1 MRPAMRLDSLKPGQ
15 RARIIAV
22 DTDAIPPQDARRL
35 LALGIETGARVAVAH
50 KGVFGGSDP
59 IAVIVGR
66 MTVAV
71 RRAHAGALSVE
82 PTALSEGLSGDQDAA

>member
-1 MRPAMRLDSLKPGQ
+1 MTLDTLKPGQ
-15 RARIIAV
+15 RARITAV
-22 DTDAIPPQDARRL
+22 DTDSIDPSDARRL
-35 LALGIETGARVAVAH
+35 LALGLDTGARVAIAR

-71 RRAHAGALSVE
+71 RRAHARALSVE
-82 PTALSEGLSGDQDAA
+82 PAAHTEEEQAGA

>member
-1 MRPAMRLDSLKPGQ
+1 MTLDTLKPGQ
-15 RARIIAV
+15 RARITAL
-22 DTDAIPPQDARRL
+22 DTSALSPEEARRL
-35 LALGIETGARVAVAH
+35 LALGLGQGARVAIAH

-71 RRAHAGALSVE
+71 RRAHARAMSIE
-82 PTALSEGLSGDQDAA
+82 PVSHEADEAA

>member
-1 MRPAMRLDSLKPGQ
+1 MATRLAMTLDTLKPGQ
-15 RARIIAV
+15 RARITAL
-22 DTDAIPPQDARRL
+22 DTTTLAPEEARRL
-35 LALGIETGARVAVAH
+35 LALGLSEGARVAIAH

-71 RRAHAGALSVE
+71 RRAHAQAMSIE
-82 PTALSEGLSGDQDAA
+82 PVAHQSDEVA

>member
-1 MRPAMRLDSLKPGQ
+1 MTLDTLEPGQ

-22 DTDAIPPQDARRL
+22 DTAQIAPGDARRL
-35 LALGIETGARVAVAH
+35 LALGLDTGARVAIAH

-71 RRAHAGALSVE
+71 RRAHARALSVE
-82 PTALSEGLSGDQDAA
+82 LAAASEAESGN